1 MFLAAKQLG
10 SEEAKCDL
18 DAKTQRCEDAKRQS
32 LLRFEL
38 FRKIKKIL
46 DLIKRNILI
55 SPPEGEKKFLCELN
69 ELRNFREGDNLKQSC
84 RNSNFD
90 RRLYFLKNIN
100 YKSDMLHHNKN
111 NKGRLGILAQHEAGF
126 EPSPE
131 FLSSPQLTKKFNPL
145 TTREGSDSVII
156 SNFFDTNHSP
166 LTTHNSLIPDMV
178 FSRFTS
184 HFSHKRT
191 AFTLAEVLITLGII
205 GIVACMTL
213 PSIINKYQS
222 KVFETTFK
230 KQYSVL
236 QNAIDYSTMVNA
248 YQNCYLYYPK
258 GTISYQFKLDDCV
271 ALGNDLVENLK
282 LTPISKTVLN
292 NYKRSAEIHATG
304 GNSINW
310 NCSYD
315 YSLGGAIPYV
325 SPDGIIFMISV
336 YAKTFPSIIIDVNGE
351 KGPNKWGYDVFF
363 MVLSNHNE
371 ATSKVLLTDE
381 YCSIIEKGGRFPRT
395 ILQNKQ
401 LVDGSDLG
409 IIWK

>member
-1 MFLAAKQLG
+1 MADGTARSSGGG
-10 SEEAKCDL
+10 SATHVAHCNNIHPYFGHWCDVL
-18 DAKTQRCEDAKRQS
+18 PLIGGRLFRMPRGEDAKRHG
-32 LLRFEL
+32 LL
-38 FRKIKKIL
+38 
-46 DLIKRNILI
+46 RNILI
-55 SPPEGEKKFLCELN
+55 SPLEGEKKFLSELR
-69 ELRNFREGDNLKQSC
+69 ELRNFREGYKKYKNK
-84 RNSNFD
+84 D
-90 RRLYFLKNIN
+90 RRTESAMTDFGENERSCFCRSALLCRQGKISCNKLFQHKTELKRIEPLSRISNAH
-100 YKSDMLHHNKN
+100 YHSQ
-111 NKGRLGILAQHEAGF
+111 RTA
-126 EPSPE
+126 PSP
-131 FLSSPQLTKKFNPL
+131 
-145 TTREGSDSVII
+145 RWGEGIDFVII
-156 SNFFDTNHSP
+156 NNFSET
-166 LTTHNSLIPDMV
+166 V

-248 YQNCYLYYPK
+248 YQNCYLYFPK

-310 NCSYD
+310 ACSYD
-315 YSLGGAIPYV
+315 YSLGEAIPYV
-325 SPDGIIFMISV
+325 SSDGVIFMISV
-336 YAKTFPSIIIDVNGE
+336 YAQFFPSIIIDVNGE

-409 IIWK
+409 ITWK